1 MANEQ
6 FKMEIKTLDILFG
19 LGNDAVRIWCFI
31 RMLETTRKWKYVSFE
46 QIMKD
51 LDISNL
57 RTLEALGDLQ
67 GKGIARVFSDED
79 KALYVTIMEAGGV

>member
-19 LGNDAVRIWCFI
+19 LGDDAIRIWCFA
-31 RMLETTRKWKYVSFE
+31 RMLETTRKWKYVSFG
-46 QIMKD
+46 QIMED

-57 RTLEALGDLQ
+57 KTSEALSALKR
-67 GKGIARVFSDED
+67 KGLARVFSDENGS
-79 KALYVTIMEAGGV
+79 AYVAIMEAGGV